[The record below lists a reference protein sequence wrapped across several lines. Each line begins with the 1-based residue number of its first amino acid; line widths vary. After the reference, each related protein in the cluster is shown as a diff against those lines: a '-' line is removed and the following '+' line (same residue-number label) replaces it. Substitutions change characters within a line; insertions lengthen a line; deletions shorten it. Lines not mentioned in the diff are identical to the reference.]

1 MPAGNTYEAIAT
13 TTVSGTSTFSVT
25 FGSVPSTYTDLVLVV
40 ANASLSSAAQG
51 ALRFNGDTGNN
62 YSWTVLSGSGGAT
75 ISLRGSNVG
84 IIQIGYYDYLD
95 AGVNYTAICQINN
108 YSNTT
113 TNKTV
118 LARGNEASLGVGAA
132 VGLWRNTAA
141 ITSVTFLPAYGGGY
155 LGAGTTVSL
164 YGIKAA

>member
-1 MPAGNTYEAIAT
+1 MANTYDAIAT

-25 FGSVPSTYTDLVLVV
+25 FSSISGSYTDLILVV
-40 ANASLSSAAQG
+40 ANASFSSAAQG

-62 YSWTVLSGSGGAT
+62 YSWTVLTGSGGTAG
-75 ISLRGSNVG
+75 SLRGSNVG

-95 AGVNYTAICQINN
+95 TGTNYTAICQINN

-113 TNKTV
+113 TNKTA
-118 LARGNEASLGVGAA
+118 LARGNEASLGVSAA

-141 ITSVTFLPAYGGGY
+141 ITSVTFLPAYGGAY
-155 LGAGTTVSL
+155 IGAGSTFTL
-164 YGIKAA
+164 YGIAAA